1 MKNILKHLTCWAMLI
16 GAAQLSFAGIELE
29 ETEKELAKD
38 YTGVQG
44 IPISGDGDWKATTSN
59 DCDWISIPST
69 RASGTGSSKNPIFRI
84 LSCNYSTDVRE
95 GVVYVN
101 NLAYTVRQLAYDAT
115 ISPTSV
121 DVPSDGAGITE
132 PAYVSFSIDGDSSI
146 TFNWTAKVDDAS
158 CDWVTVEPSSGTCL
172 GGTTNR
178 VSYTVRANT
187 TKDTRMAT
195 LTIAGQRF
203 VINQAA
209 AGSGDE
215 GDVQKVTLSP
225 SRTTLPYPLENNLE
239 VSVTAD
245 AGVTWE
251 IENSNS
257 WIDVFN
263 SGAGIGTSTINLSVL
278 ENKSVLTRTGYVT
291 IGDATL
297 TVVQKGTTDY
307 KLTTDPTSESIEYKS
322 ASPTINVE
330 ASDDLDWVVHSLNSW
345 LTIQTPRTLAGSGN
359 GTVKYQVALNPELT
373 PRMGVIEVAARIP
386 HPEVELSRGLMQWQ
400 GVGQALNY
408 ECKSASL
415 RDANVEGETEGVWFV
430 ITDHMNSLHR
440 LFDLNN
446 GDAGLYVTEQNRLVL
461 ETADGTVTDLSLPI
475 EQSVTYDVFL
485 AASSTNTVIYGGT
498 HGGSAYRK
506 LGTCGEA
513 LKITGYG
520 RSTRPTTSSTSSEMT
535 LVWGSASTKPYYY
548 WTRTLNENEMANF
561 PSTKP
566 TIAMDSPVSSNL
578 VSHASFDRQF
588 VRSSSGTET
597 ALYVSN
603 IVYKTG
609 RTSLTQNAMTGTMI
623 TPRQNY
629 LDGIRWVKMV
639 YTSSWYYKYVDVG
652 SFESLEAWWK
662 SEQSSG
668 EDYSLTE
675 ETKRTT
681 YRECSYNLW
690 VRLGEPTTAETSEVM
705 SFLCSASSGYDR
717 YNDYSSKYSEESWYK
732 AWHVSKQGQFGLQ
745 YAADGLHLVADGVV
759 SQAFGTPSEIFDR
772 WVMLTLTS
780 NGSKL
785 TLYVDGV
792 DVGNVTLGGTYKRFV
807 QDCWILHGNNGN
819 VVFDDLKVFDAC
831 LSTSQIKELYDSEKP
846 LVARHVV
853 TQTAATP
860 TLSETEQTCGATN
873 AEFDVTLTLPSR
885 VIKWTASTDA
895 DWITVGTTNGTGSA
909 TNHLT
914 VAKNSETYARR
925 GVVTIAGIE
934 YVIVQEG
941 TGVSFEKTIWQIA
954 YDGTEALEIPVI
966 ATDDATHWTVEE
978 DIDRYWWMFADVTEG
993 YGSSTLPVWGEP
1005 NGNDMDS
1012 RYGILRVSGV
1022 WLYIFQRNYELS
1034 VSPASTNVTFKAVE
1048 DGQITVMTE
1057 EAENGNWQAITDV
1070 DWITL
1075 LDAEEGEVAGSG
1087 SGTVAFKV
1095 AANTSATPRVGRIVV
1110 AGETCVIT
1118 QGIRGVVTGLE
1129 IAGPTE
1135 VLSGE
1140 TATFSASLA
1149 YSGGGHESVTPTW
1162 TIIPENGVASID
1174 AQSGVLTAGA
1184 SAGTVTLNAAVEA
1197 DGVEWRTN
1205 CLVTVTLKPTALSI
1219 LGGATKICPNE
1230 SRALAFVVTYTDD
1243 STASVSPTEVSVTSG
1258 DATVT
1263 ADGVLTAGQTAGEI
1277 VVMATYEAVGVKVST
1292 NWTATLV
1299 APTTKEALGTDADLT
1314 VSGWHA
1320 VAGTSHE
1327 GDFSL
1332 KADAAAV
1339 GETREA
1345 SATFSGAGTL
1355 STWLKVSSASR
1366 GEIVIDG
1373 AVVTSLTGDVDWTNV
1388 VNVVSSWDTHT
1399 VVWRYVKEV
1408 EDDAFEDAMWIDSIM
1423 WTAEKLRVTAL
1434 DISGIDSVLVGKT
1447 ATYGCRATWVDG
1459 KEEDVSPVWSII
1471 EGGRCATID
1480 ASTGVLT
1487 AVNDGTVTIRAAY
1500 TFDGETTTQTKQ
1512 VTIRKN
1518 VKSIAISGETSV
1530 YAGTENSYLCVAT
1543 YTDGSTEE
1551 VADVDWSL
1559 VSGEDSVTLAADGT
1573 VTAQAVETDGTA
1585 TIKAVYTFG
1594 GVDFSA
1600 TKSIAIK
1607 ATFSVPE
1614 SVTGGATQ
1622 VLPMAWPN
1630 QYPQF
1635 AEKFGADPVAAM
1647 SKATGKRDAE
1657 GRDLTVWHD
1666 YVAGTDPTDVSDV
1679 FRAKIEMVDGQPV
1692 VSWEP
1697 NLNEAETLRTYRVY
1711 GSPSLGD
1718 DAEWTW
1724 PPNAN
1729 THRFF
1734 KVNVSMP
1741 DAADEAGGTES
1752 DSPGVIE
1759 PWTAATPPTIQ
1770 ANLVYNGSSQTGVS
1784 SGEGYTLSGNTAADA
1799 GTYTAT
1805 ATLESGYKW
1814 SDGVTDTAR
1823 TFVWSIA
1830 QAENEWLVEPSL
1842 SSTDF
1847 KFRSSIT
1854 VQTGKPRFGTAV
1866 ANYTTTDLSG
1876 LSAGTY
1882 SFVSQVSETSNYGA
1896 LEKTIPFVV
1905 RPWDA
1910 VLPSAKTGLVYTG
1923 QTQTGVFSGNGYTL
1937 TGNTAVNAGTYVAT
1951 ATLKT
1956 GYKWSDG
1963 STSTTRTITWSIAAA
1978 QNKWQ
1983 VEPSLSKTVFY
1994 EGDTITVQVGTP
2006 LFGTATAN
2014 YTVAELSKLSVGT
2027 YEFVSKVSSSGNY
2040 TALTKTISFVVRQK
2054 SELYSTGK
2062 YLVINL
2068 EDGSRTSLDD
2078 VPTGGWTDEY
2088 KTTKLVLRRC
2098 SAGADPLG
2106 RYTLTQ
2112 DFYAGVFEV
2121 TQKQW
2126 QMIMDSDEGW
2136 TDSYGLGDTYPAY
2149 YVSYNEI
2156 RGSSAGAKWPSSS
2169 EVDDDSFV
2177 GKLRTKTGLATLDL
2191 PTGAQWEYACR
2202 AGMKTAYNTGDG
2214 ASSLA
2219 LAGWYISNS
2228 ENTAH
2233 SVGLKQANKWDLY
2246 DMHGN
2251 VSEWTLDWHGGS
2263 LAGND
2268 PVGAATGS
2276 YRDIRG
2282 GGWSSASIDAESS
2295 YSSYFYYPTLES
2307 TGTGFR
2313 IFMTVP

>member
-1 MKNILKHLTCWAMLI
+1 MKKVLLFSLAVACASAFCESDGSLFGWTYKTSGWNGTTMNANGGSFTLKIEGSGCEWRAGSSDDWITVTYVNDLTYKVTISANDTSEARSGRIEIVAYKLGSVTYNYQTYINHQICYVDQNGQAKPSVSPATI
-16 GAAQLSFAGIELE
+16 AFPQAGGTKYVSVTAA
-29 ETEKELAKD
+29 
-38 YTGVQG
+38 
-44 IPISGDGDWKATTSN
+44 SGDTWSVSN
-59 DCDWISIPST
+59 PVQWLSDSG
-69 RASGTGSSKNPIFRI
+69 SGTGN
-84 LSCNYSTDVRE
+84 
-95 GVVYVN
+95 G
-101 NLAYTVRQLAYDAT
+101 
-115 ISPTSV
+115 SV
-121 DVPSDGAGITE
+121 SLTASENTGYEPRSGA
-132 PAYVSFSIDGDSSI
+132 
-146 TFNWTAKVDDAS
+146 
-158 CDWVTVEPSSGTCL
+158 
-172 GGTTNR
+172 
-178 VSYTVRANT
+178 
-187 TKDTRMAT
+187 
-195 LTIAGQRF
+195 LTIAGQ
-203 VINQAA
+203 
-209 AGSGDE
+209 
-215 GDVQKVTLSP
+215 T
-225 SRTTLPYPLENNLE
+225 
-239 VSVTAD
+239 VSVTQASSY
-245 AGVTWE
+245 ARIEYENLQGV
-251 IENSNS
+251 ENPNPAYYKMGEVLTLKPLD
-257 WIDVFN
+257 DV
-263 SGAGIGTSTINLSVL
+263 SVL
-278 ENKSVLTRTGYVT
+278 SFAGWNPEAISADSTGTVSVEAIWKTNNPEVVVASISNDLYKLSISCPSTWSAYYTVDGTQPSQCAHLYSQDDGLVVSQRGGINIKVIGIAPDGGMSEIVSYALPAPNAPTISPSDKTIISSSVSVNVACDDANATIYYTTDGTEPTTASPIYKRFKVSKKTIVKAMAVAEGMAWSKTATAEYALGQCADPTITPADGTVFDESNYQISIAKGDERGTLRYTIDGSNPTETSPVYEGPFSISTTTTVKAKVFDTEYFDSAIVSSTLTRIWAKVATPVIDAKETFTGSQQSVALFCETDDSVIRYTTDGSEPNSHSQKYTEPFVVT
-291 IGDATL
+291 NSITVKAIAFKTDCQASDIATLSIVKQWCIGDALNEPDRQFSTDAEAGWVKDVSVSHDGNESMKSGGISDSATTGVYAESKL
-297 TVVQKGTTDY
+297 STSVV
-307 KLTTDPTSESIEYKS
+307 
-322 ASPTINVE
+322 
-330 ASDDLDWVVHSLNSW
+330 
-345 LTIQTPRTLAGSGN
+345 GN
-359 GTVKYQVALNPELT
+359 GTV
-373 PRMGVIEVAARIP
+373 R
-386 HPEVELSRGLMQWQ
+386 
-400 GVGQALNY
+400 
-408 ECKSASL
+408 
-415 RDANVEGETEGVWFV
+415 F
-430 ITDHMNSLHR
+430 
-440 LFDLNN
+440 
-446 GDAGLYVTEQNRLVL
+446 
-461 ETADGTVTDLSLPI
+461 
-475 EQSVTYDVFL
+475 
-485 AASSTNTVIYGGT
+485 
-498 HGGSAYRK
+498 
-506 LGTCGEA
+506 
-513 LKITGYG
+513 
-520 RSTRPTTSSTSSEMT
+520 
-535 LVWGSASTKPYYY
+535 
-548 WTRTLNENEMANF
+548 
-561 PSTKP
+561 
-566 TIAMDSPVSSNL
+566 
-578 VSHASFDRQF
+578 
-588 VRSSSGTET
+588 
-597 ALYVSN
+597 
-603 IVYKTG
+603 
-609 RTSLTQNAMTGTMI
+609 
-623 TPRQNY
+623 
-629 LDGIRWVKMV
+629 
-639 YTSSWYYKYVDVG
+639 
-652 SFESLEAWWK
+652 WWK
-662 SEQSSG
+662 ASCEEDESYEWDHG
-668 EDYSLTE
+668 EF
-675 ETKRTT
+675 R
-681 YRECSYNLW
+681 
-690 VRLGEPTTAETSEVM
+690 
-705 SFLCSASSGYDR
+705 
-717 YNDYSSKYSEESWYK
+717 
-732 AWHVSKQGQFGLQ
+732 
-745 YAADGLHLVADGVV
+745 
-759 SQAFGTPSEIFDR
+759 
-772 WVMLTLTS
+772 
-780 NGSKL
+780 
-785 TLYVDGV
+785 VDG
-792 DVGNVTLGGTYKRFV
+792 
-807 QDCWILHGNNGN
+807 
-819 VVFDDLKVFDAC
+819 
-831 LSTSQIKELYDSEKP
+831 
-846 LVARHVV
+846 
-853 TQTAATP
+853 
-860 TLSETEQTCGATN
+860 
-873 AEFDVTLTLPSR
+873 
-885 VIKWTASTDA
+885 
-895 DWITVGTTNGTGSA
+895 
-909 TNHLT
+909 
-914 VAKNSETYARR
+914 
-925 GVVTIAGIE
+925 
-934 YVIVQEG
+934 
-941 TGVSFEKTIWQIA
+941 
-954 YDGTEALEIPVI
+954 
-966 ATDDATHWTVEE
+966 
-978 DIDRYWWMFADVTEG
+978 
-993 YGSSTLPVWGEP
+993 
-1005 NGNDMDS
+1005 
-1012 RYGILRVSGV
+1012 
-1022 WLYIFQRNYELS
+1022 
-1034 VSPASTNVTFKAVE
+1034 
-1048 DGQITVMTE
+1048 
-1057 EAENGNWQAITDV
+1057 
-1070 DWITL
+1070 
-1075 LDAEEGEVAGSG
+1075 
-1087 SGTVAFKV
+1087 
-1095 AANTSATPRVGRIVV
+1095 IVV
-1110 AGETCVIT
+1110 AKINGASDWQEVVYEIADVGTHALDWVYCKDDFGKDGDDCIWVDEFT
-1118 QGIRGVVTGLE
+1118 WQKSGVVTGLE

-1140 TATFSASLA
+1140 TATFSASLV
-1149 YSGGGHESVTPTW
+1149 YSGGGREPVSPTW
-1162 TIIPENGVASID
+1162 TLVPENGVASID

-1205 CLVTVTLKPTALSI
+1205 CLVTVTLKPTALSV

-1230 SRALAFVVTYTDD
+1230 SRTLAFVVTYTDG
-1243 STASVSPTEVSVTSG
+1243 STASVSPTKVSVTSG
-1258 DATVT
+1258 DAKVT

-1277 VVMATYEAVGVKVST
+1277 VVSATYEAVGVTVST
-1292 NWTATLV
+1292 TWTVTLV
-1299 APTTKEALGTDADLT
+1299 APTTKETLGTDANLT

-1339 GETREA
+1339 GETREV

-1373 AVVTSLTGDVDWTNV
+1373 AVVASLTGDVDWTNV
-1388 VNVVSSWDTHT
+1388 VNVVSSWGTHT
-1399 VVWRYVKEV
+1399 VVWRYVKDV
-1408 EDDAFEDAMWIDSIM
+1408 EDDAFEDAMWIDSIT
-1423 WTAEKLRVTAL
+1423 WTVEKLRVTVL
-1434 DISGIDSVLVGKT
+1434 DISGDDNVLVGKT

-1471 EGGRCATID
+1471 EGGSCAKID

-1487 AVNDGTVTIRAAY
+1487 AVSDGTVTIQAAY
-1500 TFDGETTTQTKQ
+1500 TFEGETTTQTKQ
-1512 VTIRKN
+1512 VKIQKN
-1518 VKSIAISGETSV
+1518 VKSIAISGEESV
-1530 YAGTENSYLCVAT
+1530 YAGTENAYLCVAT

-1551 VADVDWSL
+1551 VADVKWSL
-1559 VSGEDSVTLAADGT
+1559 VSGADSVTLAADGT
-1573 VTAQAVETDGTA
+1573 VTAKAVETDGTA
-1585 TIKAVYTFG
+1585 TIKAVYTFDG
-1594 GVDFSA
+1594 DAFSA
-1600 TKSIAIK
+1600 TKGIAIK
-1607 ATFSVPE
+1607 ATFSVPAV
-1614 SVTGGATQ
+1614 VTGGEAQ

-1635 AEKFGADPVAAM
+1635 ATKFGTDPVAAM
-1647 SKATGKRDAE
+1647 SKTTGKRDAE

-1697 NLNEAETLRTYRVY
+1697 NLNETETLRTYRVY

-1741 DAADEAGGTES
+1741 DAADETGGTES
-1752 DSPGVIE
+1752 DTPGVIE
-1759 PWTAATPPTIQ
+1759 PWTAVTPPTIQ
-1770 ANLVYNGSSQTGVS
+1770 ANLVYNGSSQTGVV
-1784 SGEGYTLSGNTAADA
+1784 SGEGYTLSGNTAANA

-1814 SDGVTDTAR
+1814 SDGVMDTAR

-1963 STSTTRTITWSIAAA
+1963 STSTTRTITWSIATA
-1978 QNKWQ
+1978 QNKWR

-1994 EGDTITVQVGTP
+1994 EGDSITVQIGTP

-2014 YTVAELSKLSVGT
+2014 YTAAELSKLSAGT
-2027 YEFVSKVSSSGNY
+2027 YEFVSEISSTGNY

-2068 EDGSRTSLDD
+2068 SDGSRTSLDD

-2136 TDSYGLGDTYPAY
+2136 TDSYGIGDTYPAY

-2177 GKLRTKTGLATLDL
+2177 GKLRTKTGLTTLDL

-2202 AGMKTAYNTGDG
+2202 AGTKTAYNTGDG

-2228 ENTAH
+2228 GNMAH

-2251 VSEWTLDWHGGS
+2251 VSEWTLDLHGGS
-2263 LAGND
+2263 LTGND

-2282 GGWSSASIDAESS
+2282 GGWSSASLDAESS
-2295 YSSYFYYPTLES
+2295 YSSYFYYPTLEG